1 MLRSVAEQPKSAN
14 LCSVHII
21 SFRSVQRSSFK
32 LNHCTLAYETASNY
46 TKITKREKGGST
58 IELKCHE
65 FPLHP
70 HFPFLD
76 DSGFQ
81 RWKWRHWW
89 QCWNVWSTTR
99 RWRSLQHEGG
109 TFPMTTPRERH
120 LKKEG
125 NCLLSLFHLLKING
139 VEISTPWDC
148 RLLMQKNP

>member
-1 MLRSVAEQPKSAN
+1 MQNISIMQKYSDWILKTYCPRAQCNFLFLLGYINRSPQDHSASPLSSSQKVSSWEKKGKMLRSVAEQPKSAN

-76 DSGFQ
+76 DSVFQ

-89 QCWNVWSTTR
+89 QC
-99 RWRSLQHEGG
+99 
-109 TFPMTTPRERH
+109 
-120 LKKEG
+120 
-125 NCLLSLFHLLKING
+125 
-139 VEISTPWDC
+139 
-148 RLLMQKNP
+148 